1 MLLPMLTLLA
11 LKLDTATSRFA
22 TEACLACTT
31 WSGPELARA
40 EALRSRN
47 VDVAVLGLAAAL
59 PWSTTATSI
68 LGTAILFLIW
78 PMIGRER
85 LLTAVSQPAGAL
97 PVALVMLAVIGT
109 AWATGVPWSERL
121 GALDKMIKLLLLPLL
136 LLHFQYSRRATCI
149 FVAFI
154 GSNVILL
161 GYSFL
166 AYAVPSLAIVE
177 KVGYAG
183 VPVRNYID
191 QSQGFGF
198 VAIALAGLA
207 FEAASRKNR
216 YSAAA
221 LGATASLFFAN
232 LAFVNVARTAF
243 FYIPIMLVLLMVR
256 YVNRRQLVAGLIVA
270 AIICGGVWQISP
282 NLHRKVSTIFAELAV
297 QPDAPIGVNEPSA
310 AMRLEFWRKSLRFF
324 EMAPLIGHGTGS
336 IRGLF
341 QQDAIGQAGVSA
353 VVVRNP
359 HNQTLAA
366 AVQWGSI
373 GIIILW
379 AMWIAHLRLFRI
391 SGPAAWI
398 GMLATAQ
405 NIASSV
411 FNSHLMDTYEGWLYV
426 LAVGVAGGEVL
437 RIQTSNPVL
446 RNTADRSQATQAQ

>member
-1 MLLPMLTLLA
+1 MFLPMLTSLA
-11 LKLDTATSRFA
+11 LKLNAATSRFA
-22 TEACLACTT
+22 TEASLACTT

-40 EALRSRN
+40 GALRSRN
-47 VDVAVLGLAAAL
+47 IDVAVLGLAAVL
-59 PWSTTATSI
+59 PWSTSATSI
-68 LGTAILFLIW
+68 FGIAIFFLIW
-78 PMIGRER
+78 PTIKTER
-85 LLTAVSQPAGAL
+85 LVAALSQPAGAL
-97 PVALVMLAVIGT
+97 PIALVVLAAIGT
-109 AWATGVPWSERL
+109 AWATGVPCSERL

-136 LLHFQYSRRATCI
+136 LLHFRYSRRATWI
-149 FVAFI
+149 FAAFV

-166 AYAVPSLAIVE
+166 AYAVPSMAIVE

-191 QSQGFGF
+191 QSQGFAF
-198 VAIALAGLA
+198 VATALAGLA
-207 FEAASRKNR
+207 FEAASRKDR

-221 LGATASLFFAN
+221 LGATASLFFVN

-243 FYIPIMLVLLMVR
+243 FYIPIMLVLLTVR
-256 YVNRRQLVAGLIVA
+256 YVNRRQVVAGLIGA
-270 AIICGGVWQISP
+270 AIICGGLWQISP

-297 QPDAPIGVNEPSA
+297 QPDAPIGENEPSA

-324 EMAPLIGHGTGS
+324 EMAPVMGHGTGS

-353 VVVRNP
+353 VIVRNP

-379 AMWIAHLRLFRI
+379 VMWIAHLRLFCI
-391 SGPAAWI
+391 SAPVAWI
-398 GMLATAQ
+398 GMLATVQ

-437 RIQTSNPVL
+437 RIQS
-446 RNTADRSQATQAQ
+446 NTAIASKGAHQEACI